1 VSGFDQAGTG
11 PIPSVKKATV
21 AAEGSPDLQPTAIT
35 IPAGLTS
42 VAADLD
48 RCIETLTA
56 VMTSGAVTITERDR
70 ELLVNTATAMKHIV
84 EAAAGALGMLARAG
98 IKPLEPAPTSP
109 TIPES
114 AA

>member
-1 VSGFDQAGTG
+1 MSDIDQAGTG
-11 PIPSVKKATV
+11 PVPAVKRTTV

-42 VAADLD
+42 VAGDLD

-56 VMTSGAVTITERDR
+56 VLPSDAAAITEIDR
-70 ELLVNTATAMKHIV
+70 EFLVNTATAMKHIV

>member
-1 VSGFDQAGTG
+1 MSTFEQAGNA
-11 PIPSVKKATV
+11 PIPPVKKATV

-42 VAADLD
+42 VAGDLD
-48 RCIETLTA
+48 RCIETLNR
-56 VMTSGAVTITERDR
+56 VMAANPDPFSDTDR
-70 ELLVNTATAMKHIV
+70 EFLVNTATAMKHIV

-98 IKPLEPAPTSP
+98 IKPLEPTP

-114 AA
+114 VA